1 MLSDLRQNELDLAEE
16 KLLLALFGSTSP
28 SAKAQWLLNFLGID
42 LNKYLREFEYLVR
55 PMMNEE
61 GLVDGK
67 LARALVGEKWPSLAG
82 LIPERLFR
90 LSEIADPMVKLLE
103 GLKGK
108 LQ

>member
-1 MLSDLRQNELDLAEE
+1 MDAVKEEILSWWL
-16 KLLLALFGSTSP
+16 KKVLLP
-28 SAKAQWLLNFLGID
+28 FLGKRFPAFLD
-42 LNKYLREFEYLVR
+42 TLLGYLPLPRHGKEIILLRYVS
-55 PMMNEE
+55 
-61 GLVDGK
+61 GKDLVDGK

-90 LSEIADPMVKLLE
+90 LSEIADPLVKLLE